1 MKKTKLRALVFK
13 LLLFNSVI
21 SVSANEI
28 RKDIIPSES
37 EFHLD
42 MKTGKNSI
50 EANPIISSSIIN
62 CAGAPTSALFGN
74 THVSSSSTIYLFE
87 TVSIEGIPST
97 DRGNQKG
104 EISFDES
111 ASWVGASD
119 SSYIDGFTKKNGTS
133 SFTFPVGDDNQY
145 RPLAISGYSAS
156 GQSASVSYYS
166 EMPASVGSLG
176 TDVDTMSMTEYWSVD
191 GTGNTKVTL
200 TWEASSEISNLTSGI
215 LSNLLMIAWDGL
227 EWVEI
232 PATIDS
238 NALNVNSA
246 CLEYTMNSSS
256 LLQGSITSESEID
269 LSLYQAFSF
278 GSKQS
283 ANLAIKVF
291 LEGPYSQATGLMNDD
306 LRAGSYI
313 PLTEPYSNSGKVRF
327 SSFGGGGGEVTTNA
341 VLTSN
346 VGTPD
351 AIVDWVFIELRSAQ
365 DSTVV
370 EHTIAALLQRDGD
383 IVDPSD
389 GISDLSIIGQA
400 GASYYVAVKHRNHL
414 GVMTANPI
422 LLDGTTT
429 FDFSTAAPSEI
440 YSNPNNSI
448 SEMKDMGGTHVLWA
462 GNSNADVKV
471 KYQGPNSDLQGILI
485 DVISFPDNTSFL
497 YNYNNALGYFFGD
510 LNMDGKVKYLG
521 SGSDSNILFLN
532 ILVNGHPQNFNL
544 FIENLP

>member
-97 DRGNQKG
+97 DRSNQKG

-351 AIVDWVFIELRSAQ
+351 AIVDWVFIELRS
-365 DSTVV
+365 V
-370 EHTIAALLQRDGD
+370 
-383 IVDPSD
+383 
-389 GISDLSIIGQA
+389 
-400 GASYYVAVKHRNHL
+400 
-414 GVMTANPI
+414 
-422 LLDGTTT
+422 
-429 FDFSTAAPSEI
+429 
-440 YSNPNNSI
+440 
-448 SEMKDMGGTHVLWA
+448 
-462 GNSNADVKV
+462 
-471 KYQGPNSDLQGILI
+471 
-485 DVISFPDNTSFL
+485 
-497 YNYNNALGYFFGD
+497 
-510 LNMDGKVKYLG
+510 
-521 SGSDSNILFLN
+521 
-532 ILVNGHPQNFNL
+532 
-544 FIENLP
+544 